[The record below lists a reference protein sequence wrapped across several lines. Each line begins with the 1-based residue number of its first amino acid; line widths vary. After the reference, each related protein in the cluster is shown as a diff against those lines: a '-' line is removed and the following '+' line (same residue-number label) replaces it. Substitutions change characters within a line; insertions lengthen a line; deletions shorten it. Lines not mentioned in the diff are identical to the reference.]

1 MKKKFDKMK
10 QKAERLVVKLNP
22 GRRSR
27 SRSPNSADPDPG
39 TLAPGPSTG
48 THDYADPKGPPT
60 ALGTTGSVVN
70 EFLAAARDGADLC
83 LPLKAALVGAVKI
96 FEICEVEN
104 YTFTLTPILTHKSQ
118 RTADVNEQ
126 YKNLKSRVAHLGAAT
141 GALSRRD
148 HLDPNLKQRLD
159 NIAEY
164 ILILQNPPSG
174 LLLMRICRSF
184 SRLTASIEAKLAR
197 GTVKRVLESQAD
209 VNEVKD
215 LLMKI
220 SARIEAFVVSVT
232 HWLAFSRR

>member
-22 GRRSR
+22 GHRSR

-96 FEICEVEN
+96 FEICEV
-104 YTFTLTPILTHKSQ
+104 
-118 RTADVNEQ
+118 
-126 YKNLKSRVAHLGAAT
+126 
-141 GALSRRD
+141 
-148 HLDPNLKQRLD
+148 
-159 NIAEY
+159 
-164 ILILQNPPSG
+164 
-174 LLLMRICRSF
+174 
-184 SRLTASIEAKLAR
+184 
-197 GTVKRVLESQAD
+197 
-209 VNEVKD
+209 
-215 LLMKI
+215 
-220 SARIEAFVVSVT
+220 
-232 HWLAFSRR
+232 